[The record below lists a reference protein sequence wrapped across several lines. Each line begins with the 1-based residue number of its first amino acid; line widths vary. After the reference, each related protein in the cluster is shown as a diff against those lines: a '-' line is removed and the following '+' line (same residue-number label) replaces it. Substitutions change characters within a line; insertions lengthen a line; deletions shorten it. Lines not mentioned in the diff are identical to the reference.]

1 MTVKSENT
9 ELRYPYEGIFET
21 TDYLEIQCLDYVSI
35 GRQDLSKNVGFS
47 TSTTSI
53 RKRGEL
59 DRKRKAESITNT
71 VYLPIPSNI
80 QDGNSVTF
88 GSSNLDG
95 LTASVLG
102 YVNKVTTSGAGIDS
116 LDKIGGFIND
126 TLSAGVKVLST
137 NEALDYFNRTIAAS
151 AANIPFG
158 GNLTASQLLARQTGQ
173 VLNPNMELLFEGV
186 NLRSFKF
193 SFKMTPREEREAEE
207 VRRIIRFFKSNMVP
221 QAVGTYYL
229 KTPRVFQ
236 LAYKQGSG
244 DHPFLHKFKQCAL
257 TDMSVNYTGEGTY
270 ATYGGDL
277 SAPISMVMDLGFKEL
292 EPIYSGD
299 YEENKFGLED
309 KNRKTEFEKSKGVG
323 Y

>member
-1 MTVKSENT
+1 MTAKSEYKQ
-9 ELRYPYEGIFET
+9 LRYPYEGIFDT

-35 GRQDLSKNVGFS
+35 GGQDNVGFS

-53 RKRGEL
+53 RPSGQL
-59 DRKRKAESITNT
+59 NRKKKAESIVNT
-71 VYLPIPSNI
+71 TYLPIPSNI
-80 QDGNSVTF
+80 QDGNSVNF

-102 YVNKVTTSGAGIDS
+102 YVDKVTDDGAGIDG
-116 LDKIGGFIND
+116 LDKIGTFIND
-126 TLSAGVKVLST
+126 TLSAGVKVLSRT
-137 NEALDYFNRTIAAS
+137 EALDYFNRTIAAS

-186 NLRSFKF
+186 NLRSFRF
-193 SFKMTPREEREAEE
+193 SFKMTPRDEREAEE

-270 ATYGGDL
+270 ATYEKGV
-277 SAPISMVMDLGFKEL
+277 PVSMVMDLGFKEL

-299 YEENKFGLED
+299 YEENKFGIDKTKERSKSLEE
-309 KNRKTEFEKSKGVG
+309 TKGVG